1 MSVPAAPSTVT
12 EAEAPP
18 TGYVLRQLHV
28 FNWGPFGG
36 LHQAEFDAWGSA
48 LIGATGSGKTTLVDA
63 LMTLLVEKPRYNLA
77 STGGTESD
85 RDLMSYLRGDS
96 GMGNTT
102 DNRHVARPDKTST
115 GIAATFVLGTQ
126 HVRLAGVFWL
136 EGSGR
141 AAADR
146 KDVWLFEQS
155 NAAGALHD
163 LPHWLTLLEQEGARG
178 LKHAARLADGVQ
190 VFDTKRAYL
199 AQVQRCF
206 LVGDKA
212 FGLLNRATGL
222 KQLSSID
229 EIFRDLVLDDRSAFD
244 RATQV
249 AQEFDQL
256 VGIRTE
262 LERARAQVQSL
273 RPVAALAPRR
283 VEALARIEAAR
294 QLLAV
299 LPGWFA
305 QAAQTHWQAECER
318 LQALIDGLK
327 AQAADLGSQ
336 AAQQEEAVAL
346 RQAAYAK
353 AGGGDIDTLKSLL
366 AVRQAEQAE
375 AARQAGQYQQLMQ
388 RLGWPA
394 DLTPAAFEINRQNAA
409 LRLSDKREQ
418 LQKAEQSAYDA
429 GARHS
434 DDARR
439 CRELEAEIDKIRQR
453 PGSNIPSQYQD
464 WRADLAAAVGL
475 APDELPFLAE
485 LLEVLPAEQRWRGAI
500 ERALGGERLRLLVP
514 PAAFA
519 PALRWVNSRHNMGVR
534 VLLLDPQAALAEARE
549 RGSRAFDDG
558 YVAKLK
564 LKPHKLASVAKA
576 VLARRDRHCVDSV
589 QALAQTDHAMTVE
602 GSFSDTG
609 GRYEKDDRRDLRE
622 GWLTGFDNR
631 DQLQSLA
638 GQLKAAQADA
648 AASLAARDAAQA
660 EHRRQAQ
667 EAALLQGLADLR
679 FEQIDQAGRQR
690 ATSEVQARL
699 DALLQPGSSVDVAR
713 QALAKAQAAL
723 RALQAQA
730 TQRAADLAVQA
741 DRLESALRKLQD
753 AQARVAANPHDAFVL
768 ERLRDQLPDLAD
780 VPAGQLSLKERDW
793 RDQTQ
798 TTLTAARD
806 QLHELEKKLVAAM
819 GGAQKADTGAL
830 AQAGTEMADIEAYLT
845 RLHVLESEDLP
856 AKRQRFQN
864 YLNTSSDQGVTQLL
878 QAINAEVDEIEQR
891 IDAINVT
898 LARVAFQPGRHLQL
912 VCQRV
917 AAQSVKNLEAAQK
930 QVRVAALKAEADE
943 GESHFLALQEVVQQL
958 RHAAANPRTLASRAL
973 LDARHRVQFAITVI
987 DSASGQVIERRT
999 GSQGGSG
1006 GEKEVIAIYVLT
1018 ASLSYALC
1026 ARQAGVLDAA
1036 DLKPRFATM
1045 VLDEAFSRTSQ
1056 AVAARIV
1063 AALRAFGLYP
1073 LFVTPNKELRLLR
1086 EHTRRA
1092 ILVHRE
1098 GAQARLA
1105 SMSWAEIEAR
1115 ALTVQRGG

>member
-1 MSVPAAPSTVT
+1 MNTPETPDLAI
-12 EAEAPP
+12 P
-18 TGYVLRQLHV
+18 TGFVLRSLHV

-36 LHQAEFDAWGSA
+36 LHHAEFDAWGSA

-63 LMTLLVEKPRYNLA
+63 LMTLLVERPSYNLA

-85 RDLMSYLRGDS
+85 RSLMSYLRGDS

-115 GIAATFVLGTQ
+115 GIAATFVLGEQ

-146 KDVWLFEQS
+146 KDVWLFEQANS
-155 NAAGALHD
+155 AEALHD
-163 LPHWLTLLEQEGARG
+163 LPHWLTLLDAEGARG

-190 VFDTKRAYL
+190 VFDSKRAYL
-199 AQVQRCF
+199 AKVQGCF
-206 LVGDKA
+206 AVGDNA
-212 FGLLNRATGL
+212 FRLLNRATGL

-229 EIFRDLVLDDRSAFD
+229 EIFRELVLDDRSAFE
-244 RATQV
+244 RAAQV

-256 VGIRTE
+256 VGIRIE

-283 VEALARIEAAR
+283 LEALARIEAAQ
-294 QLLAV
+294 QLLAA
-299 LPGWFA
+299 LPWWFA

-318 LQALIDGLK
+318 LQAMIQGLQ
-327 AQAADLGSQ
+327 AQVDDLASQ
-336 AAQQEEAVAL
+336 TVRHEDAVAL

-366 AVRQAEQAE
+366 AAHQREQAE
-375 AARQAGQYQQLMQ
+375 AARQAAQYQQLMQ
-388 RLGWPA
+388 RLGWMV
-394 DLTPAAFEINRQNAA
+394 DLTPAAFESNRQKAA
-409 LRLSDKREQ
+409 TSASTLRES

-439 CRELEAEIDKIRQR
+439 CRELADEIEKIRQR
-453 PGSNIPSQYQD
+453 PGSNIPSHYQD

-475 APDELPFLAE
+475 ASEELPFLAE
-485 LLEVLPAEQRWRGAI
+485 LVEVLPAEQRWRGAI

-519 PALRWVNSRHNMGVR
+519 QALQWVNSRHNRGVLVR
-534 VLLLDPQAALAEARE
+534 LLDPKAALAEARE
-549 RGSRAFDDG
+549 RGSQPFEDG

-564 LKPHKLASVAKA
+564 LKAHKLAPVAKA

-609 GRYEKDDRRDLRE
+609 GRHEKDDRRDLRE

-631 DQLQSLA
+631 DQLQALA
-638 GQLKAAQADA
+638 EQLKAAQADA
-648 AASLAARDAAQA
+648 ATSLAARDAAIA
-660 EHRRQAQ
+660 EHKRQAQ
-667 EAALLQGLADLR
+667 EEVLLKGLAELR
-679 FEQIDQAGRQR
+679 FEQIDHIGRQR
-690 ATSEVQARL
+690 VADEVQARL
-699 DALLQPGSSVDVAR
+699 DALLKPGSSVDVAR
-713 QALAKAQAAL
+713 QALAEAQAAL
-723 RALQAQA
+723 RDVQSQAM
-730 TQRAADLAVQA
+730 QRASELAVQS
-741 DRLESALRKLQD
+741 DRLESAQDKLQD
-753 AQARVAANPHDAFVL
+753 ARRRAANAEPDEATLVA
-768 ERLRDQLPDLAD
+768 LRDQLPDLAD
-780 VPAGQLSLKERDW
+780 VPAAQLSMKERDW
-793 RDQTQ
+793 RDETQ
-798 TTLTAARD
+798 ATLSTASG
-806 QLHELEKKLVAAM
+806 QLHDLEKKLVAAM
-819 GGAQKADTGAL
+819 SNAQKVDTGAL
-830 AQAGTEMADIEAYLT
+830 AQSGTEMADIDAYLT

-856 AKRQRFQN
+856 AKRNRFQS

-878 QAINAEVDEIEQR
+878 TGITQEVDEIEQR
-891 IDAINVT
+891 IDAINAT

-930 QVRVAALKAEADE
+930 QVRVAALKADADE
-943 GESHFLALQEVVQQL
+943 GESHFQALQEVVQQL

-987 DSASGQVIERRT
+987 DTASGQVIERRT

-1036 DLKPRFATM
+1036 DLQPRFATM

-1063 AALRAFGLYP
+1063 AALRAFGLNP

-1105 SMSWAEIEAR
+1105 SMGWAEIEAR
-1115 ALTVQRGG
+1115 AGGQMSR